1 MSSEIQI
8 GGKSMDEFLT
18 SLLVIGT
25 EFGILVGIILLV
37 VLFMFLKKRMKDKRI
52 AQQFTNDFKEFSSDR
67 KVNLEHVIDDAFNLG
82 NAATKEYAEII
93 MKNERKICSNML
105 SLFNGSDRDLL
116 LQLQGDLENLTD
128 AYKALAS
135 MSNSKEQDASGG
147 KDDEGLLEKTRMLA
161 DENERLKDDLK
172 KALES
177 VDYLQTQYTELFKKT
192 NKDDD

>member
-1 MSSEIQI
+1 
-8 GGKSMDEFLT
+8 MDEFLT

>member
-1 MSSEIQI
+1 
-8 GGKSMDEFLT
+8 MDEFLA

-25 EFGILVGIILLV
+25 EFGILVGV
-37 VLFMFLKKRMKDKRI
+37 VLLITFIIFLKKRGKDKYI
-52 AQQFTNDFKEFSSDR
+52 AKQFTKDFQEFSSDR
-67 KVNLEHVIDDAFNLG
+67 KVNLEQVIEDAFNLG
-82 NAATKEYAEII
+82 DTATKEYSEII

-105 SLFNGSDRDLL
+105 RLFNGSDRDLL

-135 MSNSKEQDASGG
+135 MSKTNAAASSSSSKIS
-147 KDDEGLLEKTRMLA
+147 DEETQNKIKVLT
-161 DENERLKDDLK
+161 DENIRLKDDLK

-192 NKDDD
+192 NNEED